1 MRLSL
6 FLNVLGDVEERTYY
20 RRNRKNIIFCIH
32 LNLRFSPFCSRLSWM
47 VCSGR
52 MIFIRF
58 VEDVFPFIRFDI
70 IEREKE
76 NCGGLFKYGVVR
88 LNRPLCAILI

>member
-32 LNLRFSPFCSRLSWM
+32 LNLRFSPFLFSL
-47 VCSGR
+47 V
-52 MIFIRF
+52 
-58 VEDVFPFIRFDI
+58 V
-70 IEREKE
+70 
-76 NCGGLFKYGVVR
+76 GGLFRQDDIYSVR
-88 LNRPLCAILI
+88 RRCISVY